1 MSASLSTLEK
11 ICLKN
16 PTSILFARLAEG
28 YLQQGQVKR
37 AFEICRQGLRYRP
50 SYVAGHLVMGKC
62 HLVSERFEEAR
73 AEFQKVL
80 QLDPDHVAAF
90 WHLGQ
95 IDLKMG
101 WDDLALRNFECA
113 FALDPF
119 NQELADQIGSLQ
131 NEGSELEGDVRE
143 DGDSEDD
150 SAVESEGSDEAESD
164 AGEIGQG
171 LATLVREV
179 EQTQGE
185 KANGKEMAGPIATVT
200 LAELYVQQGLVRE
213 AVDTLER
220 VLEKEPENRQ
230 ARERLKTLRS

>member
-1 MSASLSTLEK
+1 MSASLSKLEK
-11 ICLKN
+11 ICAKN

-28 YLQQGQVKR
+28 YLQKGQVKR

-80 QLDPDHVAAF
+80 QLDPDHVATF
-90 WHLGQ
+90 WYLGQ

-101 WDDLALRNFECA
+101 WDDLALQNFECA
-113 FALDPF
+113 FVLDPF
-119 NQELADQIGSLQ
+119 NQELADQIKSLQ
-131 NEGSELEGDVRE
+131 NEGSALEGDVRE
-143 DGDSEDD
+143 EGDSKDKNDD
-150 SAVESEGSDEAESD
+150 SAVESDEVESDEID
-164 AGEIGQG
+164 QG
-171 LATLVREV
+171 LTTLVREMG
-179 EQTQGE
+179 QTQGE
-185 KANGKEMAGPIATVT
+185 KAPGKEIVRPVATVT
-200 LAELYVQQGLVRE
+200 LAELYVQQGLVRQ

-230 ARERLKTLRS
+230 ARDRLETLRS

>member
-1 MSASLSTLEK
+1 MSASLSKLEK
-11 ICLKN
+11 ICAKN

-28 YLQQGQVKR
+28 YLQKDQVKR

-101 WDDLALRNFECA
+101 WDDLALQNFECA
-113 FALDPF
+113 FVLDPF
-119 NQELADQIGSLQ
+119 NQELADQIRSLQ
-131 NEGSELEGDVRE
+131 NEESELEGDVRE
-143 DGDSEDD
+143 EGESKEDD
-150 SAVESEGSDEAESD
+150 SAVESDVEADSD
-164 AGEIGQG
+164 AEEIDQG

-179 EQTQGE
+179 GQTQGE
-185 KANGKEMAGPIATVT
+185 KASGKEMAGPVATVT
-200 LAELYVQQGLVRE
+200 LAELYVQQGLVRQ

-220 VLEKEPENRQ
+220 VLEKEPENSQ
-230 ARERLKTLRS
+230 ARDRLETLRS